1 MKRWI
6 LLGTAIFVLV
16 GTAIA
21 LDAGGV
27 LPGIFGTPKWSPK
40 EEQAI
45 EIGGEFLEDIGNQPG
60 RVLSVNVVHI
70 DEVSAGYLFYWHLV
84 KGLEIP
90 DISET
95 ECCWIVRFEQGGRR
109 GHIWEVLIDMN
120 TGEVVGGMSCR

>member
-1 MKRWI
+1 MRRWI

-27 LPGIFGTPKWSPK
+27 LPGIFGTPKWSPE

-45 EIGGEFLEDIGNQPG
+45 EIGREFFEDIGAQPG
-60 RVLSVNVVHI
+60 RVLSVSLVHI
-70 DEVSAGYLFYWHLV
+70 DEISDGYLFYWHSA
-84 KGLEIP
+84 KGLEMP
-90 DISET
+90 DVKET
-95 ECCWIVRFEQGGRR
+95 EQCWIVRFEQGLRP
-109 GHIWEVLIDMN
+109 GHWWEVLIDVK